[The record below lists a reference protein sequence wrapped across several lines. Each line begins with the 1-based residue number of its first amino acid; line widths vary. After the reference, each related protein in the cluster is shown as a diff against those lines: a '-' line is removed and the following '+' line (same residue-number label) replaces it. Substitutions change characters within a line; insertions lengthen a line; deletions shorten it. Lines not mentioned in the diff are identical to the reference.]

1 MLFQDL
7 AIIGQLKDL
16 VLGKN
21 YRLPLLSGYLDGD
34 GLHGLGIAYDLD
46 LLGGDELAYDCLLD
60 PVNNVVIRGNGS
72 TDHRLSKAPCSFY
85 DYQWLAGTGLGAE
98 HHP

>member
-7 AIIGQLKDL
+7 GIIGQLKDL

-21 YRLPLLSGYLDGD
+21 YRLSLLSGYLDCD

-46 LLGGDELAYDCLLD
+46 LLGSDELAQNGLLG
-60 PVNNVVIRGNGS
+60 PVHNIVVGGNGS
-72 TDHRLSKAPCSFY
+72 ADHRLTQTPGSLNDNLGFAGA
-85 DYQWLAGTGLGAE
+85 WL
-98 HHP
+98 